1 MKIFLL
7 LFQISLPV
15 FSYYGKE
22 TNSLLFNCD
31 VRHIVLCC
39 FPQGR
44 CLADNNWKLLNDTDF
59 ATASDFENNFG
70 QSNTNSESTLSF
82 SADYALQKAGL

>member
-31 VRHIVLCC
+31 VRHIVPCC